1 MAADRVLLTKSPRK
15 DISAMR
21 AIDTVVTHGQV
32 CDRTTLDKM
41 LADTR
46 ARVAAWNAE
55 VA

>member
-1 MAADRVLLTKSPRK
+1 MLLTKNQLK

-32 CDRTTLDKM
+32 CDRATLDKM

-55 VA
+55 VAKAQ